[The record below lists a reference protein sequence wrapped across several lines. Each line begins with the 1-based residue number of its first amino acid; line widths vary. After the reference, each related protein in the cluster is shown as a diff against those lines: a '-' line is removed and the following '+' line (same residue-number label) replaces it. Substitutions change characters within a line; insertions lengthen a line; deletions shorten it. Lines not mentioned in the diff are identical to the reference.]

1 MNQVTSKAK
10 TLSSKL
16 SGLLRF
22 DFQLIWNVIVRPS
35 QTLQYARFS
44 EYFHSRH
51 IVRHFVLPMSLL
63 TSAVYFI
70 GAFLTFGKVN
80 IESVVL
86 NSLFTFI
93 VMMMTF
99 YAIGAFVGWYS
110 RRYVADL
117 PKWNAEA
124 LAAAD
129 MAVIFAVNILYGLF
143 PSMFFIRFFYAYIL
157 YVVWA
162 ASDTIVPIPERNK
175 NRYMIIVTA
184 TSILVPIVLYR
195 LLSLLAPN
203 I

>member
-184 TSILVPIVLYR
+184 ASILVPIVLYR